1 MQRAIRGS
9 TASRPRPPLHFLLLA
24 LGALA
29 CSRGGSG
36 APAKQ
41 PDGSYQL
48 SCKGPLSS
56 CLRHA
61 EHVCG
66 DEGYAVTNA
75 HDVRELLGHA
85 SGQSQVP
92 VERSD
97 ANIVCGAGPERAP
110 IHLQR
115 EDPPAAAPA
124 VAVASSPAVPAN
136 PAPACVPGSTQACV
150 GPAGCSGG
158 QVCAADGARYE
169 ACDCGQPA
177 PAAP

>member
-1 MQRAIRGS
+1 MQRAIRS
-9 TASRPRPPLHFLLLA
+9 SVVSCPRLRLSFLLLA
-24 LGALA
+24 LGAAA

-48 SCKGPLSS
+48 SCKGPLSN

-66 DEGYAVTNA
+66 DEGYAVTSA

-85 SGQSQVP
+85 AGQSQVP
-92 VERSD
+92 IERSD
-97 ANIVCGAGPERAP
+97 ANIVCGSGPERAA
-110 IHLQR
+110 IRLQR
-115 EDPPAAAPA
+115 EEAPTPAPAPATAPAPAATAA
-124 VAVASSPAVPAN
+124 

-169 ACDCGQPA
+169 ACDCGKPA
-177 PAAP
+177 P